1 MLNRSLR
8 QEPAEK
14 PVSDSVSPRSLHEV
28 LFDDANTA
36 DAVSFEFETTNPS
49 NGNLATIFRIFRR
62 KRFIATVGILIL
74 AAIGFTIDEAGY
86 LDLATIFNFLRA
98 HPILA
103 PVAFIALSFIM
114 TLLMLPTL
122 PLNLGAGFLWGP
134 YFGGLYTL
142 VGASLGAAIAFLISR
157 HLAAELLN
165 RHFRH
170 RTWIWLLE
178 QVRQQDWK
186 VVAFTR
192 INPIFPTA
200 PLNYFFGLTTIKFWP
215 YLIATVVFIAP
226 MVVLFAHLG
235 DAVGGFVLRGSAHQF
250 VQNILGVS
258 AAISM
263 LVLLRVALKRL
274 LKVAL
279 AKTKVAQVKRD

>member
-8 QEPAEK
+8 QGPAEK
-14 PVSDSVSPRSLHEV
+14 PVSNSLSTRGLNEV
-28 LFDDANTA
+28 LFEDANTA
-36 DAVSFEFETTNPS
+36 NAVSFEFETTNP
-49 NGNLATIFRIFRR
+49 NDGNLATIFGIFRR
-62 KRFIATVGILIL
+62 KRFIATVVILIL
-74 AAIGFTIDEAGY
+74 AVTGFTLDEAGY
-86 LDLATIFNFLRA
+86 LDPATIFNFLSA
-98 HPILA
+98 HSILA
-103 PVAFIALSFIM
+103 PVAFVTLFFVM

-170 RTWIWLLE
+170 RSWIWLLE

-200 PLNYFFGLTTIKFWP
+200 PLNYFFGLTAIKFWP
-215 YLIATVVFIAP
+215 YLIATVLFIAP

-235 DAVGGFVLRGSAHQF
+235 DAVGGFVLRGSAYQF
-250 VQNILGVS
+250 AQNILGAS

-263 LVLLRVALKRL
+263 LILLRVALKRL
-274 LKVAL
+274 LKGRPS
-279 AKTKVAQVKRD
+279 KD